1 MSRHTD
7 KLISRDSHR
16 FTVELIM
23 DCYGIVYAK
32 KLYICI
38 EKNFYIADQRKVK
51 WCNVLPFEA
60 KRRLQ
65 ENYVVMPY

>member
-1 MSRHTD
+1 
-7 KLISRDSHR
+7 
-16 FTVELIM
+16 M

-51 WCNVLPFEA
+51 WYNVLPFEA